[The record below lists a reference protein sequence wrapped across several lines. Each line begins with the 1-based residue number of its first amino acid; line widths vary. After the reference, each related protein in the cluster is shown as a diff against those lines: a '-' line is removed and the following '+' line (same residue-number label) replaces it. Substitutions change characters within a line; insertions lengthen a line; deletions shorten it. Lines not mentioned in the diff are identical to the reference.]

1 MDDTNRI
8 ARGPDLLDLKKML
21 NALAVEA
28 RLAML
33 VVLAATDEVTVTD
46 LGQLLAERGYFVSQ
60 PLVSWHIRALKVSG
74 FVRTR
79 RLGRQV
85 YCSLDRARYEQCLR
99 MLGELAPPRSGPSA
113 TSGAAPG
120 ASAGILGR
128 SL

>member
-1 MDDTNRI
+1 MDDTNYI

-33 VVLAATDEVTVTD
+33 AVLAATDEVTVTD
-46 LGQLLAERGYFVSQ
+46 LGQLLADHGYFISQ
-60 PLVSWHIRALKVSG
+60 PLVSWHVRALKVTG

-85 YCSLDRARYEQCLR
+85 YCSLDRVRYEQCLR
-99 MLGELAPPRSGPSA
+99 RLAELVVPRVEPSQASETA
-113 TSGAAPG
+113 TGTST
-120 ASAGILGR
+120 GILGR

>member
-1 MDDTNRI
+1 MDDTTYI

-33 VVLAATDEVTVTD
+33 TVLAANDEVTVTD
-46 LGQLLAERGYFVSQ
+46 LGQLLADRGYFISQ
-60 PLVSWHIRALKVSG
+60 PLVSWHVRALKVTG

-99 MLGELAPPRSGPSA
+99 RLGELVAPRAEPSTANEPASG
-113 TSGAAPG
+113 TST
-120 ASAGILGR
+120 SILGR